1 MMRTETSVSTT
12 MSAGSE
18 ASLVIVIDADD
29 DAGEPDGD
37 ACGAEERPGSMTDDL
52 ESEECSCAE

>member
-12 MSAGSE
+12 ISAGSE
-18 ASLVIVIDADD
+18 ALLVAVMGADD

-37 ACGAEERPGSMTDDL
+37 ACGAEEGP
-52 ESEECSCAE
+52 